1 MTTKKILEKHEREK
15 KRQYNRRIMNIGNGT
30 FTPLV
35 FSVNGGMGKE
45 CSMYHKHIAEKISTK
60 TEERYE
66 KVLSMI
72 RCKLSFIILRACLM
86 CSYKR

>member
-1 MTTKKILEKHEREK
+1 
-15 KRQYNRRIMNIGNGT
+15 MNIENGT
-30 FTPLV
+30 FTPLA

-45 CSMYHKHIAEKISTK
+45 CSVYHKHIAEKISTK

-72 RCKLSFIILRACLM
+72 RCKLYRS
-86 CSYKR
+86 

>member
-1 MTTKKILEKHEREK
+1 MPYDKILNKHEK
-15 KRQYNRRIMNIGNGT
+15 KRQYNRRIMNIENGT
-30 FTPLV
+30 FP

-45 CSMYHKHIAEKISTK
+45 CSVYHKHIAEKISTE

-72 RCKLSFIILRACLM
+72 RCK
-86 CSYKR
+86 